1 MATLQY
7 VRRLPRSPQHRHR
20 PATVRSVP
28 AECMC
33 GTAAQSSLVFEG
45 HTVTLVEVDGHYV
58 EPTDLNFLDAWNGQT
73 FSVLLTAK

>member
-1 MATLQY
+1 
-7 VRRLPRSPQHRHR
+7 
-20 PATVRSVP
+20 
-28 AECMC
+28 MC